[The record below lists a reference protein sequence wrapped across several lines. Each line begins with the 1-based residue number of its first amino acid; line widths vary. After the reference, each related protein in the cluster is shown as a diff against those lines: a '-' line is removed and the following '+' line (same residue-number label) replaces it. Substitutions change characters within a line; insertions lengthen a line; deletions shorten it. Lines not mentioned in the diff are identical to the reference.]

1 MKLLFILLTCF
12 FMKASFSQEA
22 TTTIYLIRHAEKAD
36 TTADTNLS
44 EAGKERAVRW
54 MEYLVA
60 NRIDAIYTSP
70 YNRTRQTVKPLADG
84 LKIKV
89 KEYDPKVM
97 NLFTLAEK
105 HHNQTIV
112 IVGHSNTIPGHI
124 NKLLGE
130 NIYPDIDE
138 ETFGNLYVITISG
151 GKISHELIE
160 M

>member
-1 MKLLFILLTCF
+1 
-12 FMKASFSQEA
+12 MKASFSQEA